1 MVLPEVRLFEVLFVN
16 FMSDFL
22 TDTKSR
28 FWQPINQLYSE
39 ICSLQHPY

>member
-1 MVLPEVRLFEVLFVN
+1 MIDGHISGVDEMVLPEVRLFEVLFVN

-28 FWQPINQLYSE
+28 F
-39 ICSLQHPY
+39 